1 MKKTIITTLL
11 AILSIGLKAQ
21 VVQDSICVDPI
32 VLTGKGDRLPQFR
45 SGMND
50 LARYIGFH
58 LKYPKEAKK
67 NGVEGRVITTFVV
80 EADGTISHVQP
91 VQSLVH
97 FKNKRKLLEKSGM
110 SELELTNLYGNLFQ
124 DEAKRVISSMPKWTP
139 GHQAGMP
146 VRVKY
151 TCPITFANP

>member
-1 MKKTIITTLL
+1 MKKTIIAAML
-11 AILSIGLKAQ
+11 AMLSIGLKAQ
-21 VVQDSICVDPI
+21 VVQDTTCVEAR
-32 VLTGKGDRLPQFR
+32 VLTSEGDRLPQFR

-67 NGVEGRVITTFVV
+67 NGVEGRVITTFIV

-97 FKNKRKLLEKSGM
+97 FKNKKKLLEKSGM
-110 SELELTNLYGNLFQ
+110 SEQELTNLYGNQFQ

-139 GHQAGMP
+139 GHQAGKP

-151 TCPITFANP
+151 TCPIIFANP